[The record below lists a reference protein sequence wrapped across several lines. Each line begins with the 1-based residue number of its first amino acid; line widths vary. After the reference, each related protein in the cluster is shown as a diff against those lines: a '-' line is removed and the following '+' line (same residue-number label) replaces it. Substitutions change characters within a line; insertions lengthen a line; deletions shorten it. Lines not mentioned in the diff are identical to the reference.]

1 MRTRK
6 RNLGYCGLI
15 ALLFGI
21 GRIAQWKW
29 TRKLRVR
36 QAAATPH
43 SKNWQQSIG
52 WHKKEFIGQTWVA
65 DQIESSSS
73 KEKEENCKIGSSK
86 RKRYSQTGGRQDT
99 RSSELILSLD
109 ELDYRQLKAFSHRN
123 RAAES
128 VNEVSEEKKLPCR
141 GRRINPKCD
150 VKVRVEENAVAIDVN

>member
-52 WHKKEFIGQTWVA
+52 WHKKEFIGQTWVT

-86 RKRYSQTGGRQDT
+86 RKRYSQRPKLVEDKT
-99 RSSELILSLD
+99 REAQSWFSPWMNLMTANQKAPAKTSSRIGE
-109 ELDYRQLKAFSHRN
+109 RGVKR
-123 RAAES
+123 
-128 VNEVSEEKKLPCR
+128 EKMSYS
-141 GRRINPKCD
+141 IFF
-150 VKVRVEENAVAIDVN
+150 